1 MSMKKLKSGSYSV
14 VLSVAAIIA
23 VILINMIVG
32 KLPTTYTKLDVSD
45 QQLFTVGEQTKELV
59 SGLTQDVEIYMMAQE
74 GAHDATLEE
83 LLERYDA
90 LSDHITVEMKD
101 PILYP
106 DFISQYTDENLSD
119 NSVIVV
125 SGDHVKAID
134 YYDLYTFETDYY
146 SYTTTATE
154 FDGEGQITSAIAY
167 VTSQDIP
174 VLYAIEGHQEMAM
187 SDSLTSSI
195 EKENIEV
202 QSLNL
207 LTSESVPEDAEVVFL
222 YAPLVDLS
230 AEETEKLLT
239 YLQGGG
245 RMLVI
250 TAYTEEETPNLDGL
264 LAEYGLEEVDGIV
277 VEGNS
282 NYHIPNYPHYL
293 LPQVKSTEMT
303 ANLTGRYVLA
313 PLAQGL
319 KEAEEVR
326 DTLTITELLST
337 STTAF
342 SKVDVASSTMEKAE
356 DDIDGPFMIGA
367 AVTEIVTTES
377 EESAETRL
385 AVFSAEYLLDE
396 QMDAM
401 VSGGNTQLVM
411 DSISWMSGHEVT
423 VSIAAKSLETSYLTV
438 SASSAIFWG
447 MLVTLALPLFLLI
460 GGGIICYGRRKK

>member
-1 MSMKKLKSGSYSV
+1 M
-14 VLSVAAIIA
+14 
-23 VILINMIVG
+23 
-32 KLPTTYTKLDVSD
+32 
-45 QQLFTVGEQTKELV
+45 
-59 SGLTQDVEIYMMAQE
+59 
-74 GAHDATLEE
+74 
-83 LLERYDA
+83 
-90 LSDHITVEMKD
+90 
-101 PILYP
+101 
-106 DFISQYTDENLSD
+106 
-119 NSVIVV
+119 
-125 SGDHVKAID
+125 
-134 YYDLYTFETDYY
+134 
-146 SYTTTATE
+146 
-154 FDGEGQITSAIAY
+154 
-167 VTSQDIP
+167 
-174 VLYAIEGHQEMAM
+174 
-187 SDSLTSSI
+187 
-195 EKENIEV
+195 
-202 QSLNL
+202 
-207 LTSESVPEDAEVVFL
+207 
-222 YAPLVDLS
+222 
-230 AEETEKLLT
+230 
-239 YLQGGG
+239 
-245 RMLVI
+245 
-250 TAYTEEETPNLDGL
+250 